1 MLRRGSRRSSAS
13 SKRRWASTIRSTA
26 SKGRD
31 LKSGMAYGGGDA
43 SQSALMAPR
52 TAGDDPLADF
62 FADFW
67 MSITTGQNADDFNKA
82 KTDFNNL
89 FTATS
94 ARAFFNALL
103 KTLIDAVETLVQA
116 GLTVAGDLLVGVC
129 GFVDEAIDFIVKQ
142 VLNFQIEIPVI
153 SWLYRLL
160 FNEDLT
166 LLNAAMLVTAI
177 PVTVVFR
184 LIEGQYPSQV
194 LPINPFTPGTRRAA
208 AVSNSAQALG
218 GTAAS
223 IPVQKGFLITN
234 GVLSSIYGIASAI
247 GDNPKV
253 EKLSPWVGQFSAGLG
268 SVMACFGAPWISTDS
283 DQIGPLDWEPWG
295 FGTAFALFYI
305 VTVKTDAEGKP
316 IGDQESLPFVVSC
329 LSAILLLWYIL
340 QFVEEGK
347 RDPTTNLGFAS
358 ALLTT
363 APGLINA
370 VKLAPDYG
378 PPIVAAADVVCNFAN
393 LFVAIVQPNSLSLP
407 GLPAR
412 RAWKAPP
419 AARLPRDGPRGILAM
434 RHNPT
439 PRIGP

>member
-1 MLRRGSRRSSAS
+1 VVPAAWGA
-13 SKRRWASTIRSTA
+13 KFD
-26 SKGRD
+26 G
-31 LKSGMAYGGGDA
+31 GMAYGGGDA

-67 MSITTGQNADDFNKA
+67 TSITTGQNADDFNKA

-129 GFVDEAIDFIVKQ
+129 GFVDEAIDFIVNQ

-153 SWLYRLL
+153 SWLYQLL
-160 FNEDLT
+160 FNEPLT

-208 AVSNSAQALG
+208 AADSSAPALG
-218 GTAAS
+218 STAAS

-234 GVLSSIYGIASAI
+234 GVLSIIYGTACAI

-253 EKLSPWVGQFSAGLG
+253 EKLSPWVGRLSAGLG
-268 SVMACFGAPWISTDS
+268 FVMTCFGAPWISNDS
-283 DQIGPLDWEPWG
+283 DKIGGLEMAPWG
-295 FGTAFALFYI
+295 FGTAFALVYI
-305 VTVKTDAEGKP
+305 VTLPDFALYPQDA
-316 IGDQESLPFVVSC
+316 LPLLTSI
-329 LSAILLLWYIL
+329 LSANLLFWYIL
-340 QFVEEGK
+340 QFDKEQKG
-347 RDPTTNLGFAS
+347 DPTTNLGFSS
-358 ALLTT
+358 AVLTT
-363 APGLINA
+363 FPGLINA
-370 VKLAPDYG
+370 VKLAPEYG
-378 PPIVAAADVVCNFAN
+378 PPIVAVADLVCNFAN
-393 LFVAIVQPNSLSLP
+393 LFVAILQADSLSSP
-407 GLPAR
+407 GLPA
-412 RAWKAPP
+412 
-419 AARLPRDGPRGILAM
+419 
-434 RHNPT
+434 
-439 PRIGP
+439 